1 VSDLI
6 SAAPLL
12 DASPL
17 GDLSRFGDRPALIT
31 RDATLS
37 YLELAAR
44 VRETAEALGA
54 TRRLVMVT
62 ATNTVDAAV
71 AYLAALSGGHP
82 VLLLPPDPS
91 GHAGSVLAAYDPDVM
106 FRDGAAGWELVERR
120 EGTAHDLHPDLAL
133 LLSTSGSTGSP
144 KLVRLSR
151 ENVRS
156 NAESIASAL
165 GIQGSDRAAT
175 TLPIHYCYGLS
186 VINSHLLSG
195 AGLILTDLSVLDSC
209 FWDLFGSAGGTTFAG
224 VPYTFDLL
232 EQCGFAD
239 QDLPSL
245 RYVTQ
250 AGGRLDPERVA
261 YWAGLGRRRGWDLYV
276 MYGQTEATAR
286 MAILPPDLA
295 LEHPEAIGVPV
306 PGGSFRLDPETGELL
321 YRGANVM
328 MGYAG
333 GPADLAEGPGVHE
346 LRTGDL
352 ARRLDGGIY
361 EIVGRCSRFAKIFGL
376 RVDLDQLERVLGEHG
391 IVARCVEQDGRIHAF
406 VTRHADAGPA
416 RSLLAAQC
424 GLPLHAVRAAQVQEH
439 PTTATGKADYA
450 ALERQAELLGRDAVP
465 VARRGPASA
474 RELRDLYAELLGRPD
489 ATEDSSFVSLSGDSL
504 SYVEVSV
511 RLADR
516 LGTLPRA
523 WHTMPPRELAR
534 PSGTT
539 TGRWGS
545 LLETTVLL
553 RAVAILLIVGT
564 HTELFTLYGGA
575 HILLGVAG
583 YNFARFQ
590 LGEQSRG
597 ALTRRGLGALGQVA
611 VPSMLWIAGVGVLT
625 GMYVPATAVFLNGA
639 LGSDT
644 WTVQWQFWFLEALVW
659 SVLASVALLAVPQLY
674 RLERRAP
681 WEFAL
686 GVLGVGLALRF
697 ALVGIQAGPLERYSV
712 PVVFWFFALGWAAA
726 KASGHRQRFVVTL
739 VALLSVPGFFGSSA
753 REALVVAG
761 FLLLLWLPGVHAP
774 RAFNKVAA
782 AVAGA
787 SLYIYLTHWQVYP
800 HLEVDHPF
808 LAVVAS
814 VLVGLGV
821 ERCAR
826 PLLRR
831 LGRIESHRA
840 TRSRS

>member
-239 QDLPSL
+239 QELPSL

-250 AGGRLDPERVA
+250 AGGRLDPDGWRTGPG
-261 YWAGLGRRRGWDLYV
+261 WAPSGWDLYV

-295 LEHPEAIGVPV
+295 LEHPEAIGGRCPAGASGWTPRPV
-306 PGGSFRLDPETGELL
+306 SCSTRRQRDDGLCAGS
-321 YRGANVM
+321 
-328 MGYAG
+328 
-333 GPADLAEGPGVHE
+333 ADLAEGPGVHE

-352 ARRLDGGIY
+352 ARPSRRRASTRSSAGAAASPSSSASASISTRWSGSSRRRASRAAASSTMDASTPLSPAMATSSRRS
-361 EIVGRCSRFAKIFGL
+361 RCWQPGPDSL
-376 RVDLDQLERVLGEHG
+376 CT
-391 IVARCVEQDGRIHAF
+391 RCRRRTCRS
-406 VTRHADAGPA
+406 TRPRPPA
-416 RSLLAAQC
+416 R
-424 GLPLHAVRAAQVQEH
+424 
-439 PTTATGKADYA
+439 PTTRRWSVRPSCRVATRSRASG
-450 ALERQAELLGRDAVP
+450 
-465 VARRGPASA
+465 RGPASA
-474 RELRDLYAELLGRPD
+474 SELRDLYAELLGRPD
-489 ATEDSSFVSLSGDSL
+489 ATEDSSFVSLGGDSL

-516 LGTLPRA
+516 LDTLPRA
-523 WHTMPPRELAR
+523 WHTMTPRELAR

-697 ALVGIQAGPLERYSV
+697 ALVGIQAARWSATPCRWSSGSSRSAGLRPRRRATGSASWSRWSRCCRC
-712 PVVFWFFALGWAAA
+712 PAS
-726 KASGHRQRFVVTL
+726 SGHRPGRRSSWPASCCCCGCRGCTRPARSTRWPRRSL
-739 VALLSVPGFFGSSA
+739 V
-753 REALVVAG
+753 R
-761 FLLLLWLPGVHAP
+761 
-774 RAFNKVAA
+774 
-782 AVAGA
+782 
-787 SLYIYLTHWQVYP
+787 
-800 HLEVDHPF
+800 
-808 LAVVAS
+808 
-814 VLVGLGV
+814 
-821 ERCAR
+821 RCTS
-826 PLLRR
+826 
-831 LGRIESHRA
+831 I
-840 TRSRS
+840 